1 MSMLNAH
8 GVMPASASAA
18 SAGGTAYLST
28 QIHSFLWSALAGL
41 GIALLV
47 LTAIFAAG
55 AIAGLL
61 PRAGRGESGRRRR
74 PHRYGHQGGTP

>member
-1 MSMLNAH
+1 MSMLNTH

-18 SAGGTAYLST
+18 SAGGTMSVSAQLNGILSA
-28 QIHSFLWSALAGL
+28 ALLGL

-47 LTAIFAAG
+47 LTAVFAAA

-61 PRAGRGESGRRRR
+61 PRDG
-74 PHRYGHQGGTP
+74 HRHQGGTS